1 MKIDTSD
8 VKKWTILNL
17 DGNFCRVVDTS
28 HTHTWR
34 WWATYAFKVKNIVTW
49 ATNSVTYKSWTTLEQ
64 ADISTQSAVYLYNS
78 WDAYSFMEND
88 TSEIHEIYED
98 DIEDIVPYLKENLDV
113 YLTMYEWRILWV
125 VLPTTISYKVIQTVP
140 WIKWDRSS
148 AWRKPAT
155 LETWL
160 EVQIP
165 LHVEEW
171 ATVVV
176 NTLTWE
182 VS

>member
-8 VKKWTILNL
+8 VKKGTILNL

-28 HTHTWR
+28 HTHTGR
-34 WWATYAFKVKNIVTW
+34 GGATYAFKIKNIVTG
-49 ATNSVTYKSWTTLEQ
+49 ATNSITYKSGTTLEQ

-78 WDAYSFMEND
+78 GDAYSFMEND
-88 TSEIHEIYED
+88 TSEIHEIYAD

-113 YLTMYEWRILWV
+113 YLTMYEGRILGV
-125 VLPTTISYKVIQTVP
+125 VLPTTISYKVTQTVP
-140 WIKWDRSS
+140 GIKGDRSS
-148 AWRKPAT
+148 AGRKPAT
-155 LETWL
+155 LETGL

-165 LHVEEW
+165 LHVEEG

-176 NTLTWE
+176 NTLTGE